1 MDLSKVGFLVLI
13 PAIHAVQ
20 KTTTALKQCT
30 LSVSVFSTK
39 VLIGDTIIYVCY
51 WRRDRHFA
59 RSSEPR
65 EGLPVCRA
73 KGVHLYLHFA
83 VILRPGLVIR
93 PRESNPRPSS
103 LLSNALPT
111 ELTLPLNSGLYI
123 RCRETDLPL
132 GSELGFNRELKH
144 ATKTATTSKNSLKHR
159 RPFKLHRFCFITLN
173 LSNVREFFAS

>member
-1 MDLSKVGFLVLI
+1 MYGSKQGRSLSTN
-13 PAIHAVQ
+13 PIHAVQ
-20 KTTTALKQCT
+20 KTTTAL
-30 LSVSVFSTK
+30 SVNVFSSK
-39 VLIGDTIIYVCY
+39 VLIGDTIFYVCY

-59 RSSEPR
+59 RSSKPR
-65 EGLPVCRA
+65 KGLHFGRA
-73 KGVHLYLHFA
+73 KGVHLYLHFS

-132 GSELGFNRELKH
+132 GSVLGFNRELKH
-144 ATKTATTSKNSLKHR
+144 ATKTATTSKNSLKKASA
-159 RPFKLHRFCFITLN
+159 PFQTSSLLFHHAKFV
-173 LSNVREFFAS
+173 NVREFFAG

>member
-1 MDLSKVGFLVLI
+1 MVSYYIPNTCTSKDNHSI
-13 PAIHAVQ
+13 
-20 KTTTALKQCT
+20 KQCT
-30 LSVSVFSTK
+30 LSVNVFSSK

-73 KGVHLYLHFA
+73 KGVHLYLHFS

-123 RCRETDLPL
+123 RCRDTDLPL
-132 GSELGFNRELKH
+132 GLVVGFNRELKH
-144 ATKTATTSKNSLKHR
+144 ATKTATTSKNSLKKASA
-159 RPFKLHRFCFITLN
+159 PFQTSSLLFHHAKFVKC
-173 LSNVREFFAS
+173 